1 MSNAFE
7 DRRSAFETK
16 FKLDQETEFKVR
28 NRRNKLLG
36 FWLAEKMGVPESESE
51 DYAKSVVMSDL
62 DEPGDEDVIRKVM
75 QDIGQRDANISEDDV
90 RDKLLELFGV
100 AAGEVTAD

>member
-36 FWLAEKMGVPESESE
+36 LWLAEKMGIETSGS
-51 DYAKSVVMSDL
+51 DAYAKEVVMSDL

-75 QDIGQRDANISEDDV
+75 QDIGERGVNISEDDV
-90 RDKLLELFGV
+90 REKLLELFGV
-100 AAGEVTAD
+100 AAEEITAD

>member
-7 DRRSAFETK
+7 DRRSAFENK

-36 FWLAEKMGVPESESE
+36 LWLAEKMGITASDSEN
-51 DYAKSVVMSDL
+51 YAKDVVMSDL

-75 QDIGQRDANISEDDV
+75 KDIGERGANISEDDV
-90 RDKLLELFGV
+90 REKHLELFGV
-100 AAGEVTAD
+100 AAEEITAD